1 VKKYET
7 IQSTLSSFGHE
18 MSKSSASGG
27 NKDWLVM
34 QYMSGTLSQSLQ
46 EMQIAYIDL
55 RKFFKIILSNFI
67 IIY

>member
-1 VKKYET
+1 
-7 IQSTLSSFGHE
+7 
-18 MSKSSASGG
+18 MPKSSASGG
-27 NKDWLVM
+27 HKDWLVM